1 MTIKLMAAATLLFAV
16 TQAGVALAQ
25 SSTPAFQNNRSEASR
40 QAGNNQA
47 NAELFYMLQQLQGD
61 VRRLQGEVE
70 EQRHQADRL
79 KQQGRDRY
87 IDLDQRVL
95 KLTAAQQQ
103 AQVAASSAPAPSS
116 VQAKDYRQPSAEENK
131 AYNSIVDL
139 IRNQKKYDQAI
150 TQIYEFL
157 DTYPEGDLTVNAYYW
172 LGEVY
177 LVKPQLEQARQAFS
191 IVDLIRNQKKYDQAI
206 TQIYEFLDTYPEGDL
221 TVNAYYWLGEVYLV
235 KPQLE
240 QAKQAFSIVATRF
253 ADHRKAADSTY
264 KLGITLD
271 RLGEKEEAGRRMQT
285 VVKNYPDSSAAK
297 LAQSYLD
304 GQSSGS

>member
-16 TQAGVALAQ
+16 TQAGVVLAQ
-25 SSTPAFQNNRSEASR
+25 SSTPAFQNNTSEASR

-70 EQRHQADRL
+70 EQRHLVDRL

-87 IDLDQRVL
+87 VDLDQRIL

-103 AQVAASSAPAPSS
+103 AQVAASAAPAPAPAS
-116 VQAKDYRQPSAEENK
+116 VQTRDYRQPSAEESK

-157 DTYPEGDLTVNAYYW
+157 DTYPEGDLA
-172 LGEVY
+172 
-177 LVKPQLEQARQAFS
+177 
-191 IVDLIRNQKKYDQAI
+191 
-206 TQIYEFLDTYPEGDL
+206 
-221 TVNAYYWLGEVYLV
+221 VNAYYWLGEVYLV

-264 KLGITLD
+264 KLGVTLD
-271 RLGEKEEAGRRMQT
+271 RLGDKEEAGRRMQT

-304 GQSSGS
+304 GQSSGG

>member
-1 MTIKLMAAATLLFAV
+1 MTIKLMAAATLLFAA

-103 AQVAASSAPAPSS
+103 AQAAASSAPAPSS

-177 LVKPQLEQARQAFS
+177 LVKPQLEQA
-191 IVDLIRNQKKYDQAI
+191 
-206 TQIYEFLDTYPEGDL
+206 
-221 TVNAYYWLGEVYLV
+221 
-235 KPQLE
+235 
-240 QAKQAFSIVATRF
+240 KQAFSIVATRF
-253 ADHRKAADSTY
+253 ADHRKAADSMY
-264 KLGITLD
+264 KLGVTLD
-271 RLGEKEEAGRRMQT
+271 RLGEKEEAGQRMQT

-304 GQSSGS
+304 GQSSDG

>member
-103 AQVAASSAPAPSS
+103 AQAAASSAPAPSS

-191 IVDLIRNQKKYDQAI
+191 IV
-206 TQIYEFLDTYPEGDL
+206 
-221 TVNAYYWLGEVYLV
+221 
-235 KPQLE
+235 
-240 QAKQAFSIVATRF
+240 ATRF
-253 ADHRKAADSTY
+253 ADHRKAADSMY
-264 KLGITLD
+264 KLGVTLD
-271 RLGEKEEAGRRMQT
+271 RLGEKEEAGQRMQT

-304 GQSSGS
+304 GQSSDG

>member
-1 MTIKLMAAATLLFAV
+1 MTIKIMAAATLLFAA

-103 AQVAASSAPAPSS
+103 AQAAASSAPAPSS

-177 LVKPQLEQARQAFS
+177 LVKPQLEQA
-191 IVDLIRNQKKYDQAI
+191 
-206 TQIYEFLDTYPEGDL
+206 
-221 TVNAYYWLGEVYLV
+221 
-235 KPQLE
+235 
-240 QAKQAFSIVATRF
+240 KQAFSIVATRF
-253 ADHRKAADSTY
+253 ADHRKAADSMY
-264 KLGITLD
+264 KLGVTLD
-271 RLGEKEEAGRRMQT
+271 RLGEKEEAGQRMQT

-304 GQSSGS
+304 GQSSDG

>member
-1 MTIKLMAAATLLFAV
+1 MTIKIMAAATLLFAA

-103 AQVAASSAPAPSS
+103 AQAAASSAPAPSS

-191 IVDLIRNQKKYDQAI
+191 IV
-206 TQIYEFLDTYPEGDL
+206 
-221 TVNAYYWLGEVYLV
+221 
-235 KPQLE
+235 
-240 QAKQAFSIVATRF
+240 ATRF
-253 ADHRKAADSTY
+253 ADHRKAADSMY
-264 KLGITLD
+264 KLGVTLD
-271 RLGEKEEAGRRMQT
+271 RLGEKEEAGQRMQT

-304 GQSSGS
+304 GQSSDG

>member
-16 TQAGVALAQ
+16 TQAGVVLAQ
-25 SSTPAFQNNRSEASR
+25 SSTPAFQNNTSEASR

-47 NAELFYMLQQLQGD
+47 SAELFYMLQQLQGD
-61 VRRLQGEVE
+61 LRRLQGEVE
-70 EQRHQADRL
+70 EQRHLLERL
-79 KQQGRDRY
+79 EQQGRDRY
-87 IDLDQRVL
+87 IDLDQRIL
-95 KLTAAQQQ
+95 KLTAAQAQ
-103 AQVAASSAPAPSS
+103 AAASAAPASATPAPAA
-116 VQAKDYRQPSAEENK
+116 VQAKDYRQPSAEESK
-131 AYNSIVDL
+131 AYN
-139 IRNQKKYDQAI
+139 
-150 TQIYEFL
+150 
-157 DTYPEGDLTVNAYYW
+157 
-172 LGEVY
+172 
-177 LVKPQLEQARQAFS
+177 S

-264 KLGITLD
+264 KLGVTLD
-271 RLGEKEEAGRRMQT
+271 RLGEKEEASRRMQT
-285 VVKNYPDSSAAK
+285 VVKNYPDSSAAR

-304 GQSSGS
+304 GQSSGG

>member
-177 LVKPQLEQARQAFS
+177 LVKPQLEQA
-191 IVDLIRNQKKYDQAI
+191 
-206 TQIYEFLDTYPEGDL
+206 
-221 TVNAYYWLGEVYLV
+221 
-235 KPQLE
+235 
-240 QAKQAFSIVATRF
+240 KQAFSIVATRF
-253 ADHRKAADSTY
+253 ADHRKAADSMY
-264 KLGITLD
+264 KLGVTLD
-271 RLGEKEEAGRRMQT
+271 RLGEKEEAGQRMQT

-304 GQSSGS
+304 GQSSDG

>member
-191 IVDLIRNQKKYDQAI
+191 IV
-206 TQIYEFLDTYPEGDL
+206 
-221 TVNAYYWLGEVYLV
+221 
-235 KPQLE
+235 
-240 QAKQAFSIVATRF
+240 ATRF
-253 ADHRKAADSTY
+253 ADHRKAADSMY
-264 KLGITLD
+264 KLGVTLD

-304 GQSSGS
+304 GQSSDG

>member
-1 MTIKLMAAATLLFAV
+1 MTIKIMAAATLLFAA

-191 IVDLIRNQKKYDQAI
+191 IV
-206 TQIYEFLDTYPEGDL
+206 
-221 TVNAYYWLGEVYLV
+221 
-235 KPQLE
+235 
-240 QAKQAFSIVATRF
+240 ATRF
-253 ADHRKAADSTY
+253 ADHRKAADSMY
-264 KLGITLD
+264 KLGVTLD
-271 RLGEKEEAGRRMQT
+271 RLGEKEEAGQRMQT

-304 GQSSGS
+304 GQSSDG

>member
-1 MTIKLMAAATLLFAV
+1 MTKKLMAAATLLLAV
-16 TQAGVALAQ
+16 TQAGVVLAQ
-25 SSTPAFQNNRSEASR
+25 SSTPAFQNNTSEASR

-47 NAELFYMLQQLQGD
+47 SSELFYMLQQLQGD

-70 EQRHQADRL
+70 EQRHLVDRL
-79 KQQGRDRY
+79 EQQGRDRY
-87 IDLDQRVL
+87 IDLDQRIL

-103 AQVAASSAPAPSS
+103 AQAAASAAPAPAPAS
-116 VQAKDYRQPSAEENK
+116 VQAKDYRQPSAEESK
-131 AYNSIVDL
+131 AYN
-139 IRNQKKYDQAI
+139 
-150 TQIYEFL
+150 
-157 DTYPEGDLTVNAYYW
+157 G
-172 LGEVY
+172 
-177 LVKPQLEQARQAFS
+177 

-253 ADHRKAADSTY
+253 ADHRKAPDSTY
-264 KLGITLD
+264 KLGVTLD
-271 RLGEKEEAGRRMQT
+271 RLGEKDEASRRMQT
-285 VVKNYPDSSAAK
+285 VVKNYPESSAAK

-304 GQSSGS
+304 GQSSGD

>member
-16 TQAGVALAQ
+16 TQAGAVLAQ
-25 SSTPAFQNNRSEASR
+25 SSTPAFQNNTSEASR

-47 NAELFYMLQQLQGD
+47 SAELFYMLQQLQGD
-61 VRRLQGEVE
+61 LRRLQGEVE
-70 EQRHQADRL
+70 EQRHLVDRL
-79 KQQGRDRY
+79 EQQGRDRY
-87 IDLDQRVL
+87 IDLDQRIL

-103 AQVAASSAPAPSS
+103 AQAAASAAPAPAAQAPAS
-116 VQAKDYRQPSAEENK
+116 VQAKDYRQPSAEESK
-131 AYNSIVDL
+131 AYN
-139 IRNQKKYDQAI
+139 
-150 TQIYEFL
+150 
-157 DTYPEGDLTVNAYYW
+157 
-172 LGEVY
+172 
-177 LVKPQLEQARQAFS
+177 S

-264 KLGITLD
+264 KLGVTLD

-285 VVKNYPDSSAAK
+285 VVKNYPASSAAK

-304 GQSSGS
+304 GQGSGS